1 MLRLAAAFSDACE
14 AIISYKKDQAWLEF
28 DSTLLEELH
37 CVAETKACRTSA
49 TRWLNKVD
57 VGQQHYLHLYS
68 LVNNSIWKSTSPLGV
83 PQ

>member
-1 MLRLAAAFSDACE
+1 MN
-14 AIISYKKDQAWLEF
+14 AWSVSGIL
-28 DSTLLEELH
+28 LLEELH

-57 VGQQHYLHLYS
+57 VGQQHYLHIYS
-68 LVNNSIWKSTSPLGV
+68 LVNNIIWKSTSPLGV